1 MFSFTFLL
9 SEFNINKMT
18 IFFGGNKMEVRTR
31 FAPSPTG
38 YMHIGNLRTA
48 LYEYLIAK
56 SKGGKFILRIE
67 DTDQER
73 KVEGSVDVIYKTLEL
88 TGLKHDEGPD
98 VGGEYGPYVQSERMG
113 MYMDYALELVK
124 KGKAYYCFCTK
135 ERLDSLKESNEHGD
149 AFARY
154 DRHCLSLPKE
164 EIEANLASGKPFV
177 IRQLMPR
184 EGATTFEDVVYGTI
198 TVDNSEL
205 DDQILI
211 KSDGFPTYNFAN
223 VVDDHTMNITHVVRG
238 SEYLSSTPK
247 YNLLYDAFGWDAP
260 EYIHLP
266 PVMRDAQHK
275 LSKRHGDKSFEDL
288 INEGYIVEA
297 VVNYIALLGWS
308 PSDNQEIFSMD
319 ELIEKFDI
327 AGISKSPSIF
337 DIKKLTWMN
346 GEYLKMM
353 DFDKYWELAEP
364 KLKDAVKTPGIDL
377 KFVGELLKTRLETLN
392 DIPELVDFID
402 TLPEYST
409 ELYIHKKMKTTEE
422 IALEGLKAVVPVLEK
437 QGNWSNDSLYECLME
452 LAKEKGLK
460 NGQILWPV
468 RTALSGKP
476 SSPGGAT
483 ELAVILGKEET
494 LRRIDT
500 GIKMLDEKLN

>member
-1 MFSFTFLL
+1 
-9 SEFNINKMT
+9 
-18 IFFGGNKMEVRTR
+18 MEIRTR

-73 KVEGSVDVIYKTLEL
+73 KVEGSVDVIYKTLEM
-88 TGLKHDEGPD
+88 TGIKHDEGPD

-113 MYMDYALELVK
+113 MYMKYALELVE

-135 ERLDSLKESNEHGD
+135 ERLDSLKANNEHGD

-154 DRHCLSLPKE
+154 DRHCLHLSKE
-164 EIEANLASGKPFV
+164 EIEKNLAEGKPFV
-177 IRQLMPR
+177 IRQLMPT
-184 EGATTFEDVVYGTI
+184 EGTTTFEDAVYGSI
-198 TVDNSEL
+198 SVDNSEL

-223 VVDDHTMNITHVVRG
+223 VVDDHTMKITHVVRG
-238 SEYLSSTPK
+238 NEYLSSTPK

-260 EYIHLP
+260 QYIHLP

-288 INEGYIVEA
+288 INDGFLPEA
-297 VVNYIALLGWS
+297 VVNYIALLGWN
-308 PSDNQEIFSMD
+308 PTDNQEIFTMD

-346 GEYLKMM
+346 GEYLKARA
-353 DFDKYWELAEP
+353 FDKSWELAEP
-364 KLKDAVKTPGIDL
+364 IFKDAVKTEGIDL
-377 KFVGELLKTRLETLN
+377 RFVGELLKTRLETLN
-392 DIPELVDFID
+392 DIPSLIDFID
-402 TLPEYST
+402 ELPEYST
-409 ELYIHKKMKTTEE
+409 ELYVHKKMKTTEE
-422 IALEGLKAVVPVLEK
+422 IALDSLKAVVPVLEA
-437 QGNWSNDSLYECLME
+437 QHEWTNDSLYERLME

-483 ELAVILGKEET
+483 ELAVILGKDET
-494 LRRIDT
+494 LKRIAK
-500 GIKMLDEKLN
+500 GIEMLEKKLG